1 MTDFFDA
8 YMSNPHRT
16 RYDEVAAE
24 FGRRLIA
31 VRDISI
37 NSISQLLSSDDTRR
51 PIAAIR
57 TDAIIRDLV
66 LAAVPILVDEVL
78 ETLLC
83 QVENRAIPWWIEA
96 GEGSESLAEIGD
108 RTLGGHIMSE
118 YQPWVRHFSAHGFFP
133 PDIDAE
139 AMLEAAFAEEIDWN
153 AED

>member
-1 MTDFFDA
+1 MDRFDD
-8 YMSNPHRT
+8 YLSNPHRN

-37 NSISQLLSSDDTRR
+37 DSIKQLVSSDDTRR

-57 TDAIIRDLV
+57 DDANVRELV
-66 LAAVPILVDEVL
+66 LAAVPIFVDEVL
-78 ETLLC
+78 ELLLG
-83 QVENRAIPWWIEA
+83 QVENRDIPWWIDA

-108 RTLGGHIMSE
+108 HTIGGHIMTE

-133 PDIDAE
+133 PEIDAE
-139 AMLEAAFAEEIDWN
+139 AMLEAAFAEEIDWD